1 MHRTKNNVS
10 KGCEMKRL
18 LFLIALFACMAMAHV
33 KRPDAVYIDGKHC
46 SFSSYPL
53 NEFISNHYSE
63 WPFRP
68 TFSGPGDGGG
78 YWGFWSIRDSL
89 LYLDSLTINTWW
101 RSSIVMGNGKRMHFS
116 VRIPLQEIIRNS
128 LGTEPRQLLKDDE
141 SLYAYFVNDMLE
153 VSCLDDLYTFYVKN
167 GRVHLLKREPND
179 LIGEKK
185 KSRERSRQKKTIRPY
200 REGSSPFAAYY
211 FVLDNL
217 RKKRDENDKEIHFIE
232 VRQNSIFKRFEEFF
246 DINAV
251 DSWRSLKNDG
261 SQNMAYT
268 LYVTPKEKTP
278 FREIVF
284 IFVMDGKTHKFKVS
298 PVDAVELFEKSYAA
312 ICKNPSF
319 VRWLQEKK
327 SKMNYRDVRIERDE
341 KISALYRVVSRD
353 EVWKNTGM
361 PGNYVAS
368 LTLNGV
374 IGAQYKFMLN
384 DDGDILVPWA
394 IPPKGENFLNVAND
408 ADENWVRMKHCRE
421 PVVGEKE
428 PSGTPLFCDYVIIRH
443 DGKVE
448 YGPKSEK
455 P

>member
-1 MHRTKNNVS
+1 
-10 KGCEMKRL
+10 
-18 LFLIALFACMAMAHV
+18 
-33 KRPDAVYIDGKHC
+33 
-46 SFSSYPL
+46 
-53 NEFISNHYSE
+53 
-63 WPFRP
+63 
-68 TFSGPGDGGG
+68 
-78 YWGFWSIRDSL
+78 
-89 LYLDSLTINTWW
+89 
-101 RSSIVMGNGKRMHFS
+101 
-116 VRIPLQEIIRNS
+116 
-128 LGTEPRQLLKDDE
+128 
-141 SLYAYFVNDMLE
+141 
-153 VSCLDDLYTFYVKN
+153 
-167 GRVHLLKREPND
+167 
-179 LIGEKK
+179 
-185 KSRERSRQKKTIRPY
+185 
-200 REGSSPFAAYY
+200 
-211 FVLDNL
+211 
-217 RKKRDENDKEIHFIE
+217 
-232 VRQNSIFKRFEEFF
+232 
-246 DINAV
+246 
-251 DSWRSLKNDG
+251 
-261 SQNMAYT
+261 MAYT

-284 IFVMDGKTHKFKVS
+284 IFVMDVKTHKFKDS

-312 ICKNPSF
+312 IRKNPSF

-341 KISALYRVVSRD
+341 KMSALYRVVSRD

-368 LTLNGV
+368 LKLNGV

-448 YGPKSEK
+448 YGAKSEK